1 MARTANRI
9 FAHSGVMMNSH
20 DAFPQNAAL
29 LVKKVDGILA
39 SAAFLRAP
47 ILSRLLRYL
56 LDQTLAGEADNLKA
70 YTVAVEGLD
79 RSPDF
84 DAQFDS
90 YPRVQMVRLR
100 KALESYYSENSVLPE
115 PDVYL
120 CARSY
125 RLQLAPR
132 ETAYPSLTRAILD
145 AVPATTSRI
154 AALPAVANGRFSGRL
169 AVFLMGF
176 AAAALIAL
184 TLFLVA
190 REDAPDATARMP
202 DSVRAPIVELNVRDT
217 ATSGRVGELSDMLS
231 QALTRFWVTQVRIMP
246 AGTTAGGRPSAYRI
260 LLREGGGRIDAQL
273 VNARSNMVLWT
284 DSVEQGNDAHL
295 RSSLQPMIAELVGP
309 FGVIARTEAARLTP
323 RSTGSYACILR
334 YFAFVKA
341 RDIQDRDRVA
351 RCLAEPVDERQ
362 LAATINAVRSFFTLE
377 SEFGTDSRGKMVAA
391 DRYAALA
398 EEADA
403 NDPYTRFA
411 KARLSYL
418 QSNCAAG
425 LFYADR
431 AVAANPYDA
440 MIVTMLSGLTTPCS
454 REKAAQ
460 MLDQAYRVR
469 NDNDV
474 TMRSSLIIATIAQGQ
489 SHRLR
494 DLGFVG
500 RPPAGPQLPG
510 YLLTQSLIA
519 ASQGQRTQ
527 AAAMWKELRAL
538 PSTPKISDDNLLKSI
553 ILSDPIRAQVLEV
566 LRNGG
571 AIAA

>member
-1 MARTANRI
+1 MAD
-9 FAHSGVMMNSH
+9 SH
-20 DAFPQNAAL
+20 DAFPQNAAVL
-29 LVKKVDGILA
+29 EKKVDGILA
-39 SAAFLRAP
+39 SASFMRAP

-100 KALESYYSENSVLPE
+100 KALESYYSENPELPE

-132 ETAYPSLTRAILD
+132 ETAYPNLARTILS
-145 AVPATTSRI
+145 AVPAMASGIATLPTS
-154 AALPAVANGRFSGRL
+154 ANGRFSSRL
-169 AVFLMGF
+169 VVFLMGF

-184 TLFLVA
+184 TIVLVV
-190 REDAPDATARMP
+190 REDGPEAIATRPDA
-202 DSVRAPIVELNVRDT
+202 VRAPIVELNVRDA
-217 ATSGRVGELSDMLS
+217 ATPGHAGELSDLLS
-231 QALTRFWVTQVRIMP
+231 QALTRSWVTQVRAMP
-246 AGTTAGGRPSAYRI
+246 ADTAAGGRPSAYRI

-273 VNARSNMVLWT
+273 VNARSNMILWT
-284 DSVEQGNDAHL
+284 DSVEHGDSADL
-295 RSSLQPMIAELVGP
+295 RGSLQPMIAELVGP

-323 RSTGSYACILR
+323 RSTGSYACLLR

-341 RDIQDRDRVA
+341 RDVQERDRVA
-351 RCLAEPVDERQ
+351 HCLAQPVNERQ
-362 LAATINAVRSFFTLE
+362 LTATINAVRSFFTLE
-377 SEFGTDSRGKMVAA
+377 SEFGTDGRSKMDAA

-411 KARLSYL
+411 KARLAYL

-431 AVAANPYDA
+431 AIAANPYDA
-440 MIVTMLSGLTTPCS
+440 MIVTILSGLTAPCS
-454 REKAAQ
+454 RERAAQ

-489 SHRLR
+489 NHRLR
-494 DLGFVG
+494 ELGFVG

-519 ASQGQRTQ
+519 ASLGQRTE

-553 ILSDPIRAQVLEV
+553 ILSDSIRAHVLEV